1 MRNALTIAL
10 LLLAVTPAEAQMT
23 APGLNAARPQSQP
36 PKLDLDDSRETV
48 PPAQAAHQSSEPFV
62 IPVIL
67 SVSVLAFTF
76 AVIAVVAW
84 MRVRK
89 AISGDAAFKLIGV
102 ALIIGLGLFLIPA
115 GYGQAQITPVV
126 GLLGTALGF
135 IFGKQMSNEPPQGDR
150 KPVVPTE
157 P

>member
-1 MRNALTIAL
+1 MRNALTITL
-10 LLLAVTPAEAQMT
+10 LLLAVTPAEAQLTSPGMKASPPGSQ
-23 APGLNAARPQSQP
+23 APKP
-36 PKLDLDDSRETV
+36 DLDDSRETGAT
-48 PPAQAAHQSSEPFV
+48 AQAAHESSESFV

-67 SVSVLAFTF
+67 SVCVLAFTS
-76 AVIAVVAW
+76 AVIGVVAW

-135 IFGKQMSNEPPQGDR
+135 IFGKQMGNEPPQGDR
-150 KPVVPTE
+150 KPVDPTG